1 MATTTISYS
10 SNTAITMD
18 LSNLANSATY
28 IVGRQCVTID
38 NTTNKYV
45 DVILRGNFTVGTTPS
60 TTGSL
65 NVYVWGADTDPATTA
80 IDSIVGTDS
89 GCTFTTT
96 SLGATVLFARSI
108 PVLVA
113 TSNTKYQVQPFSVA
127 ALFGGIM
134 PKFWGLYVANATN
147 VALKTDAANTNSFSY
162 NGIKYDVA

>member
-1 MATTTISYS
+1 MATTTISYGA
-10 SNTAITMD
+10 NTSITMD
-18 LSNLANSATY
+18 LSALANSAAFLA
-28 IVGRQCVTID
+28 GRQCVTID

-45 DVILRGNFTVGTTPS
+45 DALVRGNFTVGTTPS

-89 GCTFTTT
+89 TCTFTST

-113 TSNTKYQVQPFSVA
+113 TSDTKYQVQPFSVA
-127 ALFGGIM
+127 AIFGGIL
-134 PKFWGLYVANATN
+134 PKFWGLYVSNATN
-147 VALKTDAANTNSFSY
+147 VALRTNAANTNSFSY